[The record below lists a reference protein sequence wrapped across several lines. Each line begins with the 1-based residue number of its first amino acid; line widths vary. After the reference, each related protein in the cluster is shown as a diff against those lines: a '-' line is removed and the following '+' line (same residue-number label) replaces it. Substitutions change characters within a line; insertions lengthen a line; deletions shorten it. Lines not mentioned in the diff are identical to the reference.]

1 MGLTGNFRANTMCKK
16 CAKSTEENKEA
27 QPVKN
32 ARNVIK
38 YETKCTKYEKKGTKR
53 EHNIRM

>member
-1 MGLTGNFRANTMCKK
+1 MTKKWANTMCKK